1 MTAWGD
7 AAQALDLLAA
17 DPHGLQGMIVRARPG
32 PVRDALLARLAA
44 GGRAVVRVPAN
55 VDAGRLLGG
64 LDLERTLATG
74 APVLERGLLEM
85 ADGGLLLCPMAE
97 RMAPETATAL
107 AAMLD
112 TGRVRLERDGLSADV
127 PARAGL
133 ILLDEGDDGET
144 VPAIL
149 AERMAFVVDLDGVA
163 WRECAEPVTALPP
176 AGDAIEEEAA
186 ARALCGAAIELGIS
200 GLRPPLLGLRAARAM
215 GGGSLT
221 RAGLEAALRLVLL
234 PRATRLPA
242 PADAPPPPP
251 PPSPPDAG
259 EAQDSGSSD
268 APLPADLLLEAA
280 LASLPPGVLAAMV
293 ARQTRTTGRA
303 TGAGAKRRGAT
314 RGRPVGAIAGSPG
327 RGARL
332 ALPATLRAAAP
343 WQRLRERADGRVAIR
358 KADLRIRRFE
368 EAAETTTIFAV
379 DASGSAAAERLAEA
393 KGAVELLL
401 AEAYVR
407 RTDVALIAF
416 RGERADLL
424 LPPTRSLTR
433 AKRALAGL
441 PGGGGTPLA
450 AGLAAALGLARDA
463 RGRGRTPFLVLMT
476 DGRANVALDGSGG
489 RERAMADAATLA
501 RAVQAD
507 GISATLIDISA
518 RPRPEARDLAAQ
530 MGARLIVLPRARPEA
545 LKAAIDGV
553 AA

>member
-32 PVRDALLARLAA
+32 PVRDALLARLGAS
-44 GGRAVVRVPAN
+44 GKAVVRVPAN

-64 LDLERTLATG
+64 LDLERTLAMG
-74 APVLERGLLEM
+74 APVLERGLLEA

-133 ILLDEGDDGET
+133 ILLDEGEDGET

-149 AERMAFVVDLDGVA
+149 AERMAFLVDLDGLG
-163 WRECAEPVTALPP
+163 WRDCAEPVAAPPTAS
-176 AGDAIEEEAA
+176 DAIDEEAA
-186 ARALCGAAIELGIS
+186 AGALCGAAIELGVS
-200 GLRPPLLGLRAARAM
+200 SLRPPLLGLRAARLM
-215 GGGSLT
+215 GGGTLT

-242 PADAPPPPP
+242 PADAPPP

-293 ARQTRTTGRA
+293 ARQTRTKGRA